1 MELSEGETAVVD
13 TFGKCMD
20 TAGLEQIGL
29 QPWLQLIQSINGW
42 RLGDLPFPILPS
54 YFFEDL
60 MLQAYSYATFPIFWL
75 GVDVNYGDSKK
86 YILTIEEQVPT
97 FLFAMLYRTQETELR
112 AEDFLAGRIHPEMQ
126 YLFEMGMQMAGYSGA
141 DIKDDIVRLSFSRA
155 IELEW
160 RLVRISTVHEGK
172 GMDHEKYNVSTVR
185 ELARIVPGFDWLYFL
200 SKLLGYQ
207 VEHDQPIAIKAG
219 IRWLEKLS
227 LILDQYTQTAE
238 GLKALEDYIKW
249 RILTVTLSYAEIPR
263 SVPAPN
269 LGFQIVRALYVPSGN
284 LREEFCI
291 ARLSGHFPLSTA
303 ALFRKLD
310 PIAADKNKALL
321 FRLFEDVRTSY
332 GQIIQNSAVLD
343 PPTRRHV
350 LQKLGN
356 VTFFGAFPDQVH
368 DVGALNFEADQFY
381 GEPERKDDFFWTM
394 VMASARK
401 YRRDL
406 GRLSKGV
413 SRSHWLDNTNS
424 LTLNAIHNYERNV
437 VVYPMALVTRNF
449 ADHSKPG
456 FSNYAGAAFFIGHEI
471 AHAFDVQGR
480 WYGTTGSLGKYW
492 TQESMKKYTES
503 GECFVQQYGE
513 MKGGQEADIA
523 NSRQTLTENMA
534 DNLGLQAAWMAF
546 ERSNELKGE
555 LVPGLGVSVSQ
566 AFWIGYAQ
574 NWCSVLD
581 PATLNA
587 HEKERLRVL
596 GPLRNQ
602 PDFARS
608 FGCPIREDANECHVF

>member
-1 MELSEGETAVVD
+1 MDLDVDPCQDFYRYSCGGWINRTVSRLSLGQQWHSIAENGLHTHSQLCSALTKIKYRVISMELSEGETAVVD

-112 AEDFLAGRIHPEMQ
+112 AEDFWLG
-126 YLFEMGMQMAGYSGA
+126 GY
-141 DIKDDIVRLSFSRA
+141 IRFSRA

-207 VEHDQPIAIKAG
+207 VEHDQPIAI
-219 IRWLEKLS
+219 
-227 LILDQYTQTAE
+227 
-238 GLKALEDYIKW
+238 
-249 RILTVTLSYAEIPR
+249 
-263 SVPAPN
+263 
-269 LGFQIVRALYVPSGN
+269 
-284 LREEFCI
+284 
-291 ARLSGHFPLSTA
+291 
-303 ALFRKLD
+303 
-310 PIAADKNKALL
+310 
-321 FRLFEDVRTSY
+321 
-332 GQIIQNSAVLD
+332 
-343 PPTRRHV
+343 
-350 LQKLGN
+350 KLGN

-492 TQESMKKYTES
+492 TQESTKKYTES